1 MTVNTEEIKTKLALL
16 FLHNTIIIIT
26 IHLRI
31 KRKCET
37 YHDDV
42 TRNIN

>member
-16 FLHNTIIIIT
+16 FLHNFIIIT

-37 YHDDV
+37 YHDV

>member
-16 FLHNTIIIIT
+16 FPHNIIIIIT